1 MDLAILWHFHQPI
14 YRRPRS
20 RNYVLPWVNFH
31 ATKNY
36 YQMARLAEET
46 GFPCTYNFAPC
57 LLEQIE
63 DYAQGTALDP
73 FQLALELPPDRLG
86 PVEIER
92 LRKFVPDETHA
103 TRLQR
108 RALESFFSPID
119 PLPAD
124 AAGMFHRQK
133 EIHQGLIPLWKK
145 LSDER
150 RAELTVS
157 PYYHPLLPMIFDAA
171 AAGPESPPGVTF
183 RHPGDGHIQIRTGRE
198 YFRSVFGRYPKGIWP
213 SEGGVSREAA
223 AAIAE
228 AGFAFAVTDENV
240 LWKSLGGYDRRALF
254 KPHRAEHLTVFFRD
268 RELSD
273 LIGFEYQRWPAKDAV
288 ADLLRRLDERRPD
301 CDEDSLVVL
310 ALDGENPWGT
320 FPQNGLPFL
329 RELYARLGSHPGI
342 TPIFFEDYLARHRP
356 LPELALAPGTWLGN
370 FSKWSG
376 SPAKNRGWEILARA
390 RKACGPLEEILIAEG
405 SDWFWWFGEEQTEEF
420 TFLFEQ
426 YIQEAYRRAGLAHE

>member
-20 RNYVLPWVNFH
+20 RDYVLPWVNFH

-63 DYAQGTALDP
+63 DYARGTALDP
-73 FQLALELPPDRLG
+73 FQLALELPPERLG
-86 PVEIER
+86 PDEIER
-92 LRKFVPDETHA
+92 LRKFVTDETHA
-103 TRLQR
+103 LRLQR

-124 AAGMFHRQK
+124 PAGMFQRQK

-145 LSDER
+145 LGDER

-183 RHPGDGHIQIRTGRE
+183 RHPGDGHMQIRTGRE

-213 SEGGVSREAA
+213 SEGGVSREAV

-228 AGFAFAVTDENV
+228 AGFAFAVTDENI

-254 KPHRAEHLTVFFRD
+254 KPHRAEGLTVFFRD

-329 RELYARLGSHPGI
+329 RELYARLSSHPGI
-342 TPIFFEDYLARHRP
+342 TPVFFEDYLARHRP
-356 LPELALAPGTWLGN
+356 SPELALAPGTWLGN

-405 SDWFWWFGEEQTEEF
+405 SDWFWWFGEAQTEEF

-426 YIQEAYRRAGLAHE
+426 YIREAYRRAGLAHE